1 MVLEYRIKSV
11 YGEDKAYLVPFT
23 READAIAM
31 LTRRKTLTAT
41 DRKALEALGFTFTQ
55 VV

>member
-1 MVLEYRIKSV
+1 MVLEDRIKSV
-11 YGEDKAYLVPFT
+11 YGEDKTYL
-23 READAIAM
+23 ANSDAASAILR
-31 LTRRKTLTAT
+31 LTGRKTLTAT